1 MESFFDRQLS
11 VSVDQLGTLSKV
23 WNFLSN
29 VYEIL
34 PKSTRPSSFRHFPS
48 PILGHSDNFL
58 QILYWFNIH
67 RQILSL
73 LAQLMSASVK
83 SCRIFSYQGTFCHL
97 VSRLDTFRQRMSDF
111 RDNLSDY
118 REIRLDRIFYFLS
131 FVKLLFIICYT
142 SIISLYIPND
152 TTFLKK
158 IFCRRSNVVI
168 PTAGQA

>member
-48 PILGHSDNFL
+48 PILGHSDNLL
-58 QILYWFNIH
+58 QLLSWFDIH

-83 SCRIFSYQGTFCHL
+83 SCRIFSYQGTIRDCSTKSYSHFPP
-97 VSRLDTFRQRMSDF
+97 RLSNTVASWGLPPTFVAKCRT
-111 RDNLSDY
+111 NGT
-118 REIRLDRIFYFLS
+118 IFTFYLLWSCCCS
-131 FVKLLFIICYT
+131 FVIVYNMRYLKK
-142 SIISLYIPND
+142 D
-152 TTFLKK
+152 TTF
-158 IFCRRSNVVI
+158 
-168 PTAGQA
+168 

>member
-1 MESFFDRQLS
+1 MCRMESFFDRQLS

-58 QILYWFNIH
+58 QILYWFAVF

-73 LAQLMSASVK
+73 LAQLMSNSGK
-83 SCRIFSYQGTFCHL
+83 SCRIFSYQGTIRGCSTKSYSHFPP
-97 VSRLDTFRQRMSDF
+97 RLSNTDASWELPPTFVTKCRTNGTLWS
-111 RDNLSDY
+111 
-118 REIRLDRIFYFLS
+118 FLS
-131 FVKLLFIICYT
+131 LGVEAWHL
-142 SIISLYIPND
+142 
-152 TTFLKK
+152 
-158 IFCRRSNVVI
+158 
-168 PTAGQA
+168 PTEDVGF